1 MLVIY
6 GVAEQ
11 DAILFALAV
20 HTIQTAEVILLGVY
34 GWADFNMQSKFAR
47 PTAKKTETLSNDE
60 SN

>member
-20 HTIQTAEVILLGVY
+20 HTIQTFEVILLGVY
-34 GWADFNMQSKFAR
+34 GWADFNMQSKVPR
-47 PTAKKTETLSNDE
+47 PTTTQRGSLASEKTN
-60 SN
+60 

>member
-20 HTIQTAEVILLGVY
+20 HTIQTFEVILLGVY
-34 GWADFNMQSKFAR
+34 GWADFNLQSKV
-47 PTAKKTETLSNDE
+47 AKVETIEKSPSINATSN
-60 SN
+60 